1 MSSMPRSYIRVIV
14 VWLLVLTALFAFQQ
28 YFS

>member
-1 MSSMPRSYIRVIV
+1 MTRSYILVLV
-14 VWLLVLTALFAFQQ
+14 LWLLVLMALFAFQQ

>member
-1 MSSMPRSYIRVIV
+1 VTGMQSGYVRVVV
-14 VWLLVLTALFAFQQ
+14 VWLLVLTALFVFER

>member
-1 MSSMPRSYIRVIV
+1 VTRIERRYLRVIV
-14 VWLLVLTALFAFQQ
+14 LWVAVLAALFAFQQ

>member
-1 MSSMPRSYIRVIV
+1 VTLMQRHYALVLV
-14 VWLLVLTALFAFQQ
+14 VWLLVLAALFAFQQ

>member
-1 MSSMPRSYIRVIV
+1 MTRSYIRVLV
-14 VWLLVLTALFAFQQ
+14 LWLLVLMALFAFQQ